1 MPKKYFGTNIGD
13 PTYII
18 ATDIYVYQF
27 SEFSDAMVG
36 TKTIDFG
43 EKVEISTS

>member
-18 ATDIYVYQF
+18 ATNIYVYQF
-27 SEFSDAMVG
+27 SDAMVG
-36 TKTIDFG
+36 AKTIDFG